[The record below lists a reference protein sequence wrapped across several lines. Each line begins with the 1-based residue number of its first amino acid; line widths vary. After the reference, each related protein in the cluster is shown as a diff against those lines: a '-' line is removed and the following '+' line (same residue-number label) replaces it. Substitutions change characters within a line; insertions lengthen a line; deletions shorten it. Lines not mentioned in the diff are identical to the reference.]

1 MLKTSLSLF
10 PKLLFRVKGES
21 KREWSR
27 GWWGFLAFCCSNS
40 SLGAASMNTVGKR
53 SSYGLGAVQRLLC
66 ETIPNSVAD
75 LESTQSNR
83 VSNSCYEEV
92 GHAIVSRSNFLR
104 PLHMWSVL
112 KSWNKAGIK
121 PVKYQHLKKYWQASG
136 TLQNKESNQFAF
148 SFPCLS
154 QWNFNRETRAPS
166 WR

>member
-1 MLKTSLSLF
+1 MCRVTRDNLSPLAQNKAIKITCKMLKTSLSLF

-21 KREWSR
+21 KRDWSR

-53 SSYGLGAVQRLLC
+53 PSYGLSAVKRLLR

-75 LESTQSNR
+75 LESTQPNR

-121 PVKYQHLKKYWQASG
+121 PVIIPTPKKILTSERDFTKQR
-136 TLQNKESNQFAF
+136 K
-148 SFPCLS
+148 
-154 QWNFNRETRAPS
+154 
-166 WR
+166 